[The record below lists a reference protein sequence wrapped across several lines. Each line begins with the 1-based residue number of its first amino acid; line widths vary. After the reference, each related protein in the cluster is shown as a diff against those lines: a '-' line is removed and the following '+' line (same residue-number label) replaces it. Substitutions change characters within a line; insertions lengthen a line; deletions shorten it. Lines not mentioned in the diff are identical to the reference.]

1 MPLPSQRTRSVLST
15 RDFLLRL
22 MNPCLPDGYKKIPR
36 HVREEARRLMRHYPG
51 VVDMS
56 QAGERAPNVFDCE
69 EAWKIDER

>member
-1 MPLPSQRTRSVLST
+1 MTLPSQRTRSVLST

-22 MNPCLPDGYKKIPR
+22 MNPALPDGFKRVPR

-56 QAGERAPNVFDCE
+56 QAGERAPNVFDPE
-69 EAWKIDER
+69 EAWRLAE

>member
-1 MPLPSQRTRSVLST
+1 MTLPSQRTRSVLST
-15 RDFLLRL
+15 RGFLLRL
-22 MNPCLPDGYKKIPR
+22 MHPSLPDGYKKIPR